1 MKTITHEQLAQLL
14 ASKPGAMP
22 IGIVS
27 RTDSKALK
35 TGNPYSGPVFKLAKG
50 AVWTGTKYQDG
61 VNSEAVRQGLA
72 PTFEAGPLPDWQE
85 WVTANKVIRNKK
97 TGGLMLRTQSQP
109 NQRKMHSF
117 KVTGYE
123 TEAGEPVPASVISP
137 FLPATSVS
145 RKQEAIGMVGADKQT
160 APRNYNFSSLLMVR
174 VNGTRYRV
182 IAG

>member
-1 MKTITHEQLAQLL
+1 MKKITHKELASLL

-27 RTDSKALK
+27 RTDSDARK
-35 TGNPYSGPVFKLAKG
+35 TGNPYGKVYKLAKG

-61 VNSEAVRQGLA
+61 VNTEAVRQGLA

-85 WVTANKVIRNKK
+85 WVTPNKVIRNKK

-117 KVTGYE
+117 RVTGYE
-123 TEAGEPVPASVISP
+123 TESGVPVPVDAIKP
-137 FLPATSVS
+137 FLPVPSSS
-145 RKQEAIGMVGADKQT
+145 RKQEAIGMVGVEKQT
-160 APRNYNFSSLLMVR
+160 APRNYNFSSLLVVR
-174 VNGTRYRV
+174 IRGVRYQV
-182 IAG
+182 ISG